1 MTTIMWNPIS
11 DKIVNNSPNIFV
23 VGRPGKGQKFY
34 LDENGNTVENK
45 VEDKVEE
52 DE

>member
-1 MTTIMWNPIS
+1 MSSITWNPATA
-11 DKIVNNSPNIFV
+11 KIENNSQNTFI

>member
-1 MTTIMWNPIS
+1 MSFTWNPTEA
-11 DKIVNNSPNIFV
+11 KIENNSQNIFI

-34 LDENGNTVENK
+34 LDKNGNKIEDK